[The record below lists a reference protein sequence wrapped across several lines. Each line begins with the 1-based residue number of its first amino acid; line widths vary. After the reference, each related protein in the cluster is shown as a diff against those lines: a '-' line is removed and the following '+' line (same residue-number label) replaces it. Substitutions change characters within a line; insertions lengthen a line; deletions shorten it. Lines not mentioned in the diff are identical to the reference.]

1 MVAAMFWQ
9 NVHQLDQQITL
20 TINSWNSAFTDP
32 IWTFLSLKLVWAP
45 LYIGIIALMIWK
57 LGWKKGLI
65 VVGGVLLTIG
75 FCDQFANLIK
85 HATERIRPVNDEW
98 MVAHGLNILEWGGGF
113 SFFSAHAA
121 NSFGIAGA
129 SWLGLKKCLTCNG
142 KASQTGIKDAGSL
155 NSHDGEAAQ
164 SGLNDG
170 GSLNSHDGEAAQS
183 GLNDGTGAKKCAIQK
198 ICKCRMT
205 AAQLCKYYAWIMY
218 TWAAL
223 VGISR
228 IFVGKHYLG
237 DVIVGTLVGILAG
250 LFFGW
255 LSSTVANKYCARSAK

>member
-1 MVAAMFWQ
+1 MFWQ

-45 LYIGIIALMIWK
+45 LYAAIIALMIWK
-57 LGWKKGLI
+57 LGWKKGLL

-85 HATERIRPVNDEW
+85 HATARIRPVNDEW

-121 NSFGIAGA
+121 NSFGIAGS
-129 SWLGLKKCLTCNG
+129 SWFGLKNCLIGSQNTCR
-142 KASQTGIKDAGSL
+142 
-155 NSHDGEAAQ
+155 
-164 SGLNDG
+164 
-170 GSLNSHDGEAAQS
+170 
-183 GLNDGTGAKKCAIQK
+183 
-198 ICKCRMT
+198 CRLSNEN
-205 AAQLCKYYAWIMY
+205 LCKYYAWVMF
-218 TWAAL
+218 TWASL
-223 VGISR
+223 VAISR

-237 DVIVGTLVGILAG
+237 DVIVGTIVGILG
-250 LFFGW
+250 GIFFGW
-255 LSSTVANKYCARSAK
+255 LASRIANKYCAPPAK

>member
-1 MVAAMFWQ
+1 MFWQ

-45 LYIGIIALMIWK
+45 LYAAIIALMIWK

-85 HATERIRPVNDEW
+85 HATARIRPVKDEW

-121 NSFGIAGA
+121 NSFGIAGS
-129 SWLGLKKCLTCNG
+129 SWFGLKNCLIG
-142 KASQTGIKDAGSL
+142 SQNT
-155 NSHDGEAAQ
+155 
-164 SGLNDG
+164 
-170 GSLNSHDGEAAQS
+170 
-183 GLNDGTGAKKCAIQK
+183 
-198 ICKCRMT
+198 CKCKLSNEN
-205 AAQLCKYYAWIMY
+205 LCKYYAWVMF

-237 DVIVGTLVGILAG
+237 DVIVGTIVGILG
-250 LFFGW
+250 GIFFGW
-255 LSSTVANKYCARSAK
+255 LASKIANKYCAPPAK

>member
-1 MVAAMFWQ
+1 MFWQ

-45 LYIGIIALMIWK
+45 LYAAIIALMIWK

-85 HATERIRPVNDEW
+85 HATARIRPVNDEW

-121 NSFGIAGA
+121 NSFGIAGS
-129 SWLGLKKCLTCNG
+129 SWFGLKNCLIGSQNTCR
-142 KASQTGIKDAGSL
+142 
-155 NSHDGEAAQ
+155 
-164 SGLNDG
+164 
-170 GSLNSHDGEAAQS
+170 
-183 GLNDGTGAKKCAIQK
+183 
-198 ICKCRMT
+198 CR
-205 AAQLCKYYAWIMY
+205 LSNENICKYYAWIMF
-218 TWAAL
+218 TWASL
-223 VGISR
+223 VAISR

-237 DVIVGTLVGILAG
+237 DVIVGTIVGILG
-250 LFFGW
+250 GIFFGW
-255 LSSTVANKYCARSAK
+255 LASRIANKYCAPPAK

>member
-1 MVAAMFWQ
+1 MFWQ

-45 LYIGIIALMIWK
+45 LYAAIIALMIWK

-85 HATERIRPVNDEW
+85 HATARIRPVNDEW

-121 NSFGIAGA
+121 NSFGIAGS
-129 SWLGLKKCLTCNG
+129 SWLGLKNCLNG
-142 KASQTGIKDAGSL
+142 NK
-155 NSHDGEAAQ
+155 
-164 SGLNDG
+164 
-170 GSLNSHDGEAAQS
+170 
-183 GLNDGTGAKKCAIQK
+183 
-198 ICKCRMT
+198 
-205 AAQLCKYYAWIMY
+205 QLCKYYAWVMF

-237 DVIVGTLVGILAG
+237 DVIVGTIVGILGG

-255 LSSTVANKYCARSAK
+255 LASKIANKYCVSPAK

>member
-1 MVAAMFWQ
+1 MFWQ

-45 LYIGIIALMIWK
+45 LYAAIIALMIWK

-85 HATERIRPVNDEW
+85 HATARIRPVNDEW

-121 NSFGIAGA
+121 NSFGIAGS
-129 SWLGLKKCLTCNG
+129 SWFGLKNCLIGSQNTCR
-142 KASQTGIKDAGSL
+142 
-155 NSHDGEAAQ
+155 
-164 SGLNDG
+164 
-170 GSLNSHDGEAAQS
+170 
-183 GLNDGTGAKKCAIQK
+183 
-198 ICKCRMT
+198 CKLSNEN
-205 AAQLCKYYAWIMY
+205 LCKYYAWVMF

-237 DVIVGTLVGILAG
+237 DVIVGTIVGILG
-250 LFFGW
+250 GIFFGW
-255 LSSTVANKYCARSAK
+255 LASKIANKYCAPPAK

>member
-129 SWLGLKKCLTCNG
+129 SWLGLKKCLACNY
-142 KASQTGIKDAGSL
+142 KASQTGLKDGGSL
-155 NSHDGEAAQ
+155 NSHNGETAQ

-170 GSLNSHDGEAAQS
+170 A
-183 GLNDGTGAKKCAIQK
+183 GAKKCAIQK

-205 AAQLCKYYAWIMY
+205 DAQLCKYYAWIMY

>member
-1 MVAAMFWQ
+1 MFWQ

-45 LYIGIIALMIWK
+45 LYAAIIALMIWK

-85 HATERIRPVNDEW
+85 HATARIRPVNDEW

-121 NSFGIAGA
+121 NSFGIAGS
-129 SWLGLKKCLTCNG
+129 SWLGLKNCLNG
-142 KASQTGIKDAGSL
+142 NK
-155 NSHDGEAAQ
+155 
-164 SGLNDG
+164 
-170 GSLNSHDGEAAQS
+170 
-183 GLNDGTGAKKCAIQK
+183 
-198 ICKCRMT
+198 
-205 AAQLCKYYAWIMY
+205 QLCKYYAWVMF

-237 DVIVGTLVGILAG
+237 DVIVGTIVGILGG

-255 LSSTVANKYCARSAK
+255 LASKIANKYCVPTAK